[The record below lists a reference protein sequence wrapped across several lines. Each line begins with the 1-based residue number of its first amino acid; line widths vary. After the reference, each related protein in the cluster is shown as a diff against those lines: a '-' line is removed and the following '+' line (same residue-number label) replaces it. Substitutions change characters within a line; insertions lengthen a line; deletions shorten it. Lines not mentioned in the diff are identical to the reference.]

1 MPCSARR
8 HGEEKSGRKVQGIHM
23 KVILQADVKGK
34 GKKGD
39 YVEVSDGYARNFLLP
54 RGLAVEANKSSLNVL
69 KGRQEAEAFRK
80 QQELEQAQDIAKK
93 LEAGS
98 VALSA
103 KAGENG
109 KLFGSITAKDIAEAV
124 KMQLH
129 VVVDKRKLVVPDGG
143 IKTTGTHKLEVKLH
157 PQVHSTCMVKVT
169 EA

>member
-1 MPCSARR
+1 
-8 HGEEKSGRKVQGIHM
+8 M

-54 RGLAVEANKSSLNVL
+54 RGLAVEANNSNLNVL
-69 KGRQEAEAFRK
+69 KGKKEAEAFRR
-80 QQELEQAQDIAKK
+80 QQELEQAQEIASK
-93 LEAGS
+93 LEKIT
-98 VALSA
+98 VELSA

-124 KMQLH
+124 KMQH
-129 VVVDKRKLVVPDGG
+129 HIVVDKRKLVVPDGG
-143 IKTTGTHKLEVKLH
+143 IKTIGTHKLEVKLH
-157 PQVHSTCMVKVT
+157 PQVHGVCSVKVA